1 MIEEKKTGK
10 DRTQPA
16 VRNEDWSDERIKG
29 FLDLEP
35 PASVPA
41 AYHILTKAY
50 RGMLPEHF
58 ERFVP
63 FFVDA
68 GHDIN
73 VPLKDGST
81 FLDHI
86 VQHRAATPY
95 IRVLEAAGAARS
107 NLA

>member
-16 VRNEDWSDERIKG
+16 TRNEEWSDERIRG

-41 AYHILTKAY
+41 DYHILTKAY

-58 ERFVP
+58 ARFVP
-63 FFVDA
+63 FFVDD
-68 GHDIN
+68 GRDIN
-73 VPLKDGST
+73 VTLKDGST
-81 FLDHI
+81 FLDH
-86 VQHRAATPY
+86 VAQHRAATPY
-95 IRVLEAAGAARS
+95 MDALEAAGAKRGTSA
-107 NLA
+107 

>member
-1 MIEEKKTGK
+1 MIEDKKTGK

-16 VRNEDWSDERIKG
+16 TRNEEWSDARIKA

-35 PASVPA
+35 PEGVPA

-58 ERFVP
+58 ARFVP
-63 FFVDA
+63 FFVAA

-73 VPLKDGST
+73 VTLADGST
-81 FLDHI
+81 FLDH
-86 VQHRAATPY
+86 VSRHRAATPY
-95 IRVLEAAGAARS
+95 VEVLHAAGASHGKA
-107 NLA
+107 A

>member
-16 VRNEDWSDERIKG
+16 TRNEEWSDARIRG

-41 AYHILTKAY
+41 DYHILTKAY

-58 ERFVP
+58 ARFVP
-63 FFVDA
+63 LFVAD
-68 GHDIN
+68 GRDIN
-73 VPLKDGST
+73 VTLKDGST
-81 FLDHI
+81 FLDH
-86 VQHRAATPY
+86 VAEHRAATPY
-95 IRVLEAAGAARS
+95 LDVLEAAGAKRGTPA
-107 NLA
+107 